1 MLKLFFGKTPTTR
14 IPTEQANESV
24 NFFLWKSIGLLQ
36 PLVMYQKYFSN
47 EEMREIFDIIKIP
60 VIDLAIDFFLKRS
73 NQQTTKILLNNISNI
88 IKNSNI
94 FKIFYDNKTLE
105 KAKLRNI
112 YDNPNV
118 LKKQM
123 EALLKNEINKFL
135 PHNNQVKTTQ
145 QMMHHYNPLQNKTDL
160 KIKQKEMQKVRKKIG
175 ELKDKI
181 QQSYDNPVLPALL
194 PEDEMEVILEMN
206 KRNRDMEKG
215 KIEVF
220 TRIPEELEKL
230 KKELNFFIK
239 EEKKKKLLLAT
250 IKTAYDRTCASPGKK
265 EAADTGKP
273 KIEDVIGLK
282 KNR

>member
-1 MLKLFFGKTPTTR
+1 MLELIFGKKSSTG

-24 NFFLWKSIGLLQ
+24 KFFLSKSIGLLA
-36 PLVMYQKYFSN
+36 PIVVNQKYFSN

-73 NQQTTKILLNNISNI
+73 NQQTTKIVLNNISNI

-94 FKIFYDNKTLE
+94 LKIFYDNKILE
-105 KAKLRNI
+105 KAKLRKI
-112 YDNPNV
+112 YDNYYS

-123 EALLKNEINKFL
+123 EDLLKKEIDKFL
-135 PHNNQVKTTQ
+135 PQDNQVKTTQ
-145 QMMHHYNPLQNKTDL
+145 QMMYHYNPLQNKTDL

-181 QQSYDNPVLPALL
+181 QHQYDNPVLPAIL
-194 PEDEMEVILEMN
+194 PEDEMKEILETN
-206 KRNRDMEKG
+206 KRNRDMEKA

-220 TRIPEELEKL
+220 NQIPLELEKL

-239 EEKKKKLLLAT
+239 EEKKKLVLT
-250 IKTAYDRTCASPGKK
+250 TA
-265 EAADTGKP
+265 
-273 KIEDVIGLK
+273 KIVYEIMC
-282 KNR
+282 